1 VLDPSFLWFQGKV
14 LEAWLFCLRLR
25 FSFVFGFG
33 EEEEEEE
40 EELQQQQQGRS
51 VVVVVGVHKVVKLL
65 CQLALSEV
73 VQIRSRAFAD
83 WIFWR
88 FGGLELVCLIAF

>member
-1 VLDPSFLWFQGKV
+1 VENKNKENKFLKLCFFVLDPSFLWCQGKV

-33 EEEEEEE
+33 EEEQE
-40 EELQQQQQGRS
+40 QQQEQQGRS

-65 CQLALSEV
+65 C
-73 VQIRSRAFAD
+73 
-83 WIFWR
+83 
-88 FGGLELVCLIAF
+88 

>member
-1 VLDPSFLWFQGKV
+1 VLDPSFLWCQGKI

-33 EEEEEEE
+33 EEEEEE
-40 EELQQQQQGRS
+40 QQQGRR

-65 CQLALSEV
+65 C
-73 VQIRSRAFAD
+73 
-83 WIFWR
+83 
-88 FGGLELVCLIAF
+88 